1 MVNVLKTFNL
11 NMIKAKKNINIS
23 FHKIIVKNDKGFN
36 LIECVIALLLV
47 LIAGLGITSVFIFSS
62 QNSANAR
69 KRLGSLRL
77 AQQRIEE
84 VRTKTFNNLTAG
96 TTTENNV
103 VFEQQKYMV
112 ILNVTDNDL
121 VTTSDAPGPETK
133 LVTYTVTPLNNSK
146 IGETVTLTTI
156 RSVVRPGPNREDN
169 NP

>member
-1 MVNVLKTFNL
+1 
-11 NMIKAKKNINIS
+11 MIKVINFINI
-23 FHKIIVKNDKGFN
+23 FLRKNIVKNKKGFG

-47 LIAGLGITSVFIFSS
+47 MMAGLAITSVFFFSS
-62 QNSANAR
+62 RNSANAR

-84 VRTKTFNNLTAG
+84 IRTRSFNNLTAG

-103 VFEQQKYMV
+103 VFEEQKYTV
-112 ILNVTDNDL
+112 VLNITDNDL

-133 LVTYTVTPLNNSK
+133 LITYTVTPLNNSN
-146 IGETVTLTTI
+146 IGETVTLTTV
-156 RSVVRPGPNREDN
+156 RSAIRPGPNREDN